1 MSRILFLVNHD
12 VGIYNFRLEVIQR
25 ILSEGHHVIISSP
38 YGERID
44 DLINEGCQYEAIEFA
59 RHGMNPVKE
68 AALIAKYIKQIK
80 KIKPDVV
87 LSYTVKPNVYGG
99 IACSITKTPYIANI
113 TGLGTA
119 IENGGAIQKLLCLL
133 YKMGL
138 KNAHKIFFQ
147 NTSNEEF
154 FASKNLY
161 KEKHLIIPGSGVNL
175 QRYSVLDYPSDTEAV
190 KFLMIARIMR
200 DKGIDEYLS
209 AAEAIKEKY
218 PKTEFHICGFC
229 EQEYE
234 SKIED
239 IISRGTIVYHGMV
252 PNVREVLQN
261 MHCTVLPSYH
271 EGMAN
276 VLLESASCGRPV
288 IATDIPGCRE
298 TFDNG
303 VSGIACEAKS
313 AESLIAAIEKFLS
326 LSHEEKEQMGKAG
339 RIKMEKCFDRQ
350 IVVEAYMKQINS
362 ILNKKRSLKNVTLR
376 KNRSKRRKNLTCRSW
391 LCWYAHRRCIC

>member
-1 MSRILFLVNHD
+1 MSKILFLVNHD

-25 ILSEGHHVIISSP
+25 ILSEGHQVVISSP

-68 AALIAKYIKQIK
+68 VALIAKYIKQIK
-80 KIKPDVV
+80 KVKPDVV

-119 IENGGAIQKLLCLL
+119 IENGGLIQKILCLL
-133 YKMGL
+133 YKIGL
-138 KNAHKIFFQ
+138 KNANKIFFQ

-175 QRYSVLDYPSDTEAV
+175 QRYSSLDYPSGAETV
-190 KFLMIARIMR
+190 KFLMIARIMK

-209 AAEAIKEKY
+209 AAEAIKGKY
-218 PKTEFHICGFC
+218 PETEFHICGFC

-239 IISRGTIVYHGMV
+239 IISKGTIIYHGMV
-252 PNVREVLQN
+252 PDVRVILQN

-276 VLLESASCGRPV
+276 VLLESAACARPV

-298 TFDNG
+298 TFDDG

-313 AESLIAAIEKFLS
+313 DQSLIEAIEKFLS

-339 RIKMEKCFDRQ
+339 RTKMEKCFDRQ
-350 IVVEAYMKQINS
+350 IVVEAYMKQINT
-362 ILNKKRSLKNVTLR
+362 ILNK
-376 KNRSKRRKNLTCRSW
+376 
-391 LCWYAHRRCIC
+391 